1 MTAVEVSHAC
11 DELHRLID
19 QGPGLNPGACATSLT
34 IVRQLRAAAEWEYPL
49 ELLSE
54 LEQLI
59 TRWFN
64 PKSPGPVDRDQESR
78 YALLEVISKIEDA
91 WERPRE

>member
-1 MTAVEVSHAC
+1 MNAVEVSHAC

-19 QGPGLNPGACATSLT
+19 QGPGPGTNPGASATSLT
-34 IVRQLRAAAEWEYPL
+34 IIRQLRATAEWEYPL
-49 ELLSE
+49 ELLNE
-54 LEQLI
+54 LERLI
-59 TRWFN
+59 TRWFA
-64 PKSPGPVDRDQESR
+64 GPVDREQESR